1 MVVNDLYYGPVW
13 RDTIAPIK
21 AEASTVSISDEII
34 AAALRNIYRR
44 DFNPHDDIEPNLFN
58 AIAQTLGSAVTEG
71 FSAGS
76 GSAAVPSLGQDPFL
90 HALRHSTDVFA
101 AFKTHRAQ
109 NDMAAR
115 LLDSDGNLK
124 PFKQWKEEV
133 LPIASHQCNNWLQTE
148 YNTAVLRARQAAN
161 WQQFQREK
169 DIFPNLKWLP
179 STSPNPGEDHRPFWN
194 TILPIDHPFWDRH
207 RPGDRWNC
215 KCDLT
220 STDEPATPVPATVP
234 DGSPSGN
241 NPQPGLK
248 DNPGKTAEVF
258 SDDHPYYPTDCRHCA
273 FYKPGPKARL
283 QNIFRAQT
291 KENCNHCPYIDGCIN
306 EVGEQ
311 RKKLLQ
317 ERRAE
322 YQRLLNDPDYK
333 NVQFDEKT
341 GGVYAEHRLHSTQNN
356 NKEFFFGNMT
366 GFDLEKEFAGIAY
379 HKGHSVIMRQE
390 GTVREIINKIEYLNR
405 ELDTIID
412 GRLADIASVTKSKAS
427 YEYKLLHKNGQLIEF
442 NAQHG
447 TNADTVILY
456 FHDENMYSEKR
467 IKDSID
473 KLCKLH
479 KPAKDENGKG
489 IKDKRGNQVYTDEL
503 YEIFIK
509 HIICV
514 TKTGIWKEFHI

>member
-34 AAALRNIYRR
+34 EAALRNIYRR

-58 AIAQTLGSAVTEG
+58 TIAQTLGSAVTEG

-76 GSAAVPSLGQDPFL
+76 GSAAAPSLGQDPFL

-169 DIFPNLKWLP
+169 DILPNLKWLP
-179 STSPNPGEDHRPFWN
+179 STSPHPGEDHQPFWN
-194 TILPIDHPFWDRH
+194 TILPVDHPFWDQH

-220 STDEPATPVPATVP
+220 STDEPTTTVPATVP

-248 DNPGKTAEVF
+248 DNPGKSQAVF
-258 SDDHPYYPTDCRHCA
+258 SGDHPYFPADCKHCA
-273 FYKPGPKARL
+273 FYSPTVKARL
-283 QNIFRAQT
+283 QNVFTARI
-291 KENCNHCPYIDGCIN
+291 KDCYHCPYIDACIDRTETEMIRN
-306 EVGEQ
+306 SREAIREHFKEKSLTVSTTDGPKYEIGLTFQ
-311 RKKLLQ
+311 AVKCITGKPHKFTYLRNALCYDL
-317 ERRAE
+317 ERIMKEAE
-322 YQRLLNDPDYK
+322 YLGWSPDIKDDSVRGHGDAK
-333 NVQFDEKT
+333 NWH
-341 GGVYAEHRLHSTQNN
+341 YYR
-356 NKEFFFGNMT
+356 
-366 GFDLEKEFAGIAY
+366 I
-379 HKGHSVIMRQE
+379 
-390 GTVREIINKIEYLNR
+390 
-405 ELDTIID
+405 
-412 GRLADIASVTKSKAS
+412 RLANEDSFVVVK
-427 YEYKLLHKNGQLIEF
+427 ERKNGEMLFHAIQD
-442 NAQHG
+442 
-447 TNADTVILY
+447 ADH
-456 FHDENMYSEKR
+456 FKPEKVQNPWR
-467 IKDSID
+467 
-473 KLCKLH
+473 
-479 KPAKDENGKG
+479 
-489 IKDKRGNQVYTDEL
+489 KR
-503 YEIFIK
+503 
-509 HIICV
+509 
-514 TKTGIWKEFHI
+514 

>member
-1 MVVNDLYYGPVW
+1 MVVNELYYGPVW
-13 RDTIAPIK
+13 PDTIEPIK
-21 AEASTVSISDEII
+21 AEASTASISDETI

-58 AIAQTLGSAVTEG
+58 AIAKTLGSAAAEG

-76 GSAAVPSLGQDPFL
+76 GSAAAPSLGQDPFL
-90 HALRHSTDVFA
+90 QALRHSTDIFA

-115 LLDSDGNLK
+115 LLDSNGNLK

-148 YNTAVLRARQAAN
+148 YNTAVLRARQAAA
-161 WQQFQREK
+161 WQQFQAEK

-283 QNIFRAQT
+283 QNIFHAQS
-291 KENCNHCPYIDGCIN
+291 KDCNHCQYINNKMAQTAKEIGEKPNHFPPRVDQYIPSHDGTVMISPYHGKN
-306 EVGEQ
+306 EV
-311 RKKLLQ
+311 
-317 ERRAE
+317 
-322 YQRLLNDPDYK
+322 
-333 NVQFDEKT
+333 DE
-341 GGVYAEHRLHSTQNN
+341 
-356 NKEFFFGNMT
+356 NK
-366 GFDLEKEFAGIAY
+366 
-379 HKGHSVIMRQE
+379 
-390 GTVREIINKIEYLNR
+390 
-405 ELDTIID
+405 
-412 GRLADIASVTKSKAS
+412 RLAAFIHKKIGNVVYLLPRLDPKNPVESALRSQLLPVGVPEGKNPDFLIGGMLFDGKSMMKLAESKDKKKYKQAIQNHIKKAKTQADNIILEIPVFVSRRVIGKTIADYFKQS
-427 YEYKLLHKNGQLIEF
+427 HK
-442 NAQHG
+442 
-447 TNADTVILY
+447 
-456 FHDENMYSEKR
+456 KR
-467 IKDSID
+467 II
-473 KLCKLH
+473 
-479 KPAKDENGKG
+479 
-489 IKDKRGNQVYTDEL
+489 I
-503 YEIFIK
+503 IK
-509 HIICV
+509 HGEKCYV
-514 TKTGIWKEFHI
+514 YKK

>member
-1 MVVNDLYYGPVW
+1 MVVNELYYGPVW
-13 RDTIAPIK
+13 PDTIEPIK
-21 AEASTVSISDEII
+21 AEASTASISDETI

-58 AIAQTLGSAVTEG
+58 AIAKTLGSAATEG

-76 GSAAVPSLGQDPFL
+76 GSAAAPSLGQDPFL
-90 HALRHSTDVFA
+90 QALRHSTDVFA

-115 LLDSDGNLK
+115 LLDSNGNLK

-148 YNTAVLRARQAAN
+148 YNTAVLRARQAAA
-161 WQQFQREK
+161 WQQFQAEK

-283 QNIFRAQT
+283 QNLFRAQ
-291 KENCNHCPYIDGCIN
+291 KKDCNHCPYANAHIDQAKGIDKGIRDDLQQLH
-306 EVGEQ
+306 ELTGADFI
-311 RKKLLQ
+311 KKLKEITERKVFKPVPELQ
-317 ERRAE
+317 HIYSTGGEKEEDYPNLINGAQKAVAHGYTVYILPNPKGLKTGDYILKRERIYKIYDLKTISGKSSAGNRLFDSKGQANRA
-322 YQRLLNDPDYK
+322 LLNMRTSYNPRKLALNIKDYFADNPDARE
-333 NVQFDEKT
+333 VLIF
-341 GGVYAEHRLHSTQNN
+341 
-356 NKEFFFGNMT
+356 
-366 GFDLEKEFAGIAY
+366 
-379 HKGHSVIMRQE
+379 KGK
-390 GTVREIINKIEYLNR
+390 REI
-405 ELDTIID
+405 
-412 GRLADIASVTKSKAS
+412 SVTRDMLNKYFVQDFMK
-427 YEYKLLHKNGQLIEF
+427 EYNK
-442 NAQHG
+442 
-447 TNADTVILY
+447 
-456 FHDENMYSEKR
+456 
-467 IKDSID
+467 
-473 KLCKLH
+473 
-479 KPAKDENGKG
+479 
-489 IKDKRGNQVYTDEL
+489 
-503 YEIFIK
+503 
-509 HIICV
+509 
-514 TKTGIWKEFHI
+514 